1 MYFSASKIAPAG
13 AIGHV
18 SRLRGRN
25 KKTKETLMSTRGRGS
40 HPLLEGSEVDWHSRR
55 QRKRKPSSQM
65 RTWAELA
72 AQSSRE
78 QASSDDAPANL
89 ERVIGNGAS
98 GRESERG
105 RGTFLLLSFVTEP
118 KSNEVTKPFFFFF
131 SPPCLSKT
139 SPCGLSLPLS
149 HARARAKIETKKDR
163 AAPLY
168 YLILLFCRVFLLAL
182 FPFFFFFPLLG
193 RQLFAAALALYCVKI
208 EKSRKK
214 KPPSSPLVPARLV
227 EHVGRH
233 GVDLLRGELSPP
245 GGHGSLPVGD
255 LFGGEG
261 GGMLKKERR
270 ETGGGGVRQKT

>member
-1 MYFSASKIAPAG
+1 MYFSASKSAPAG

-118 KSNEVTKPFFFFF
+118 KSNEVTKPFFFPLPVCRKRLPVVSLCLSLTHVPEQRSRQKKIEPLPCTILFCCFVVFFF
-131 SPPCLSKT
+131 SLS
-139 SPCGLSLPLS
+139 
-149 HARARAKIETKKDR
+149 
-163 AAPLY
+163 
-168 YLILLFCRVFLLAL
+168 
-182 FPFFFFFPLLG
+182 FPFFFFFPSSAG
-193 RQLFAAALALYCVKI
+193 SC
-208 EKSRKK
+208 
-214 KPPSSPLVPARLV
+214 SPLPWPFIVSKSKNLERKNL
-227 EHVGRH
+227 HLH
-233 GVDLLRGELSPP
+233 HLSPLAW
-245 GGHGSLPVGD
+245 SN
-255 LFGGEG
+255 
-261 GGMLKKERR
+261 
-270 ETGGGGVRQKT
+270 T

>member
-1 MYFSASKIAPAG
+1 
-13 AIGHV
+13 
-18 SRLRGRN
+18 
-25 KKTKETLMSTRGRGS
+25 MSTRGRGS

-131 SPPCLSKT
+131 PSLSVENVSLWSLSASLSRTCPSKDRDKKR
-139 SPCGLSLPLS
+139 SSRSLVLSYFVVLSCFSSRSLSL
-149 HARARAKIETKKDR
+149 
-163 AAPLY
+163 
-168 YLILLFCRVFLLAL
+168 
-182 FPFFFFFPLLG
+182 FFFFSPPRPAAVRRCLGPLLCQNRKISKEKTSIFTTCPRSPG
-193 RQLFAAALALYCVKI
+193 RT
-208 EKSRKK
+208 
-214 KPPSSPLVPARLV
+214 
-227 EHVGRH
+227 
-233 GVDLLRGELSPP
+233 
-245 GGHGSLPVGD
+245 
-255 LFGGEG
+255 
-261 GGMLKKERR
+261 RR
-270 ETGGGGVRQKT
+270 TPRR